1 MNIQHKTL
9 HYVLVF
15 CFVLLSASKATT
27 HSSVNIIIIQKKN
40 GFLRSLNLLS
50 LEV

>member
-9 HYVLVF
+9 HYILVF

-27 HSSVNIIIIQKKN
+27 HSSVNIIIIQKN
-40 GFLRSLNLLS
+40 GFLRLLNLLS
-50 LEV
+50 LKV